1 MTKAERLTLTTMTA
15 EAWRN
20 LHIEELH
27 NAHSATSWAHYQE
40 LNSNKATSMC
50 RSEWYGLSQFCDAV
64 GIDMHNDSI
73 LDPSVVSIMREC
85 SELMSKAF
93 RIYKEFEDYPFRN
106 EAEFEYRVENFES
119 IKQTIDSGKSTDTLP
134 VMGNITLEVIRDGD
148 FVYADLRNYSND
160 NDTFVAGW
168 VYSLTDFLAT
178 EEADF
183 NRVVTSMYNN
193 AQ

>member
-20 LHIEELH
+20 LHIEELN

-50 RSEWYGLSQFCDAV
+50 RSEWYGLSTFCDAV
-64 GIDMHNDSI
+64 GIDMNDDTK

-85 SELMSKAF
+85 SELMTEAF

-106 EAEFEYRVENFES
+106 TS
-119 IKQTIDSGKSTDTLP
+119 
-134 VMGNITLEVIRDGD
+134 
-148 FVYADLRNYSND
+148 
-160 NDTFVAGW
+160 
-168 VYSLTDFLAT
+168 AT
-178 EEADF
+178 ETDATNQNEEE
-183 NRVVTSMYNN
+183 MEG
-193 AQ
+193 